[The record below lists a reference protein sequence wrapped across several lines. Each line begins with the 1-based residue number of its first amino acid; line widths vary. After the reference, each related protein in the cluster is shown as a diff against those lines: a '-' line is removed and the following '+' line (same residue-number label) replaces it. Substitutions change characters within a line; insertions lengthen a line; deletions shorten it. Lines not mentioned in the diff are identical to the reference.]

1 MKFGNLNEVFE
12 NEKTIYEKID
22 DINKE
27 HMLLESQK
35 KQGKFSKLL
44 TTLSRYGMTYTDQVL
59 KNMQAIPADRNLQ
72 NKEDIGYHQ
81 SLYQGWDNSWTPK
94 KEEDKSYSEK
104 ALIEKVRVLR
114 KMATQPEL
122 EDILDIL
129 ANECIVYDNDE
140 SYIATPFMD
149 TALIQE
155 LNEKSAEEIRRC
167 VDTSFYK
174 LYMLLDLKRNA
185 WSLFKRWL
193 IDGVLAFEIVYDDL
207 EHPKSIIG
215 IIPIDPTIITRKV
228 DQDGTEKWIMFKDM
242 VGLERTLLSSQIIYV
257 KYSER
262 DDGVDRQSYLERLIR
277 PFNIYRIIEQAQ
289 IIWTTTQASFKMMFT
304 IPVAGMNKAR
314 GLQTLQS
321 AMNRYKEEI
330 TFNSETGELLTNG
343 KVNQIFNKE
352 YWMPENENGK
362 PEIETLVDNGPQLN
376 DSDQLTYHLNKLYK
390 ISKIPLG
397 RFDKDAQATWF
408 GSDPTAVLRDEINF
422 GRFVNRL
429 RATWAEIILK
439 PLRIQVSLSIPD
451 IKNDKRILDAISL
464 RFNTYNQFTEMME
477 IEIDTKRVE
486 FIQTMHDSLTTQDA
500 EGNDVSFFSQKFL
513 VLKYLKMSEA
523 DLELNQKYLL
533 EEKFKKK
540 SGNDEEEEDT
550 GGADEEENAPEDDMG
565 NEDEGSA
572 EDEKGNDL
580 DSEMLGDVQP
590 ESSETTEK

>member
-1 MKFGNLNEVFE
+1 MKFGNLNEVFD

-242 VGLERTLLSSQIIYV
+242 VGLERTLLSSQIIYI

-429 RATWAEIILK
+429 RATWSEIILK

-523 DLELNQKYLL
+523 DLELNEKYLL

-540 SGNDEEEEDT
+540 SGNGEEEEDT

>member
-35 KQGKFSKLL
+35 KQGKLSKLL

-540 SGNDEEEEDT
+540 SGNSEEEEDT

-565 NEDEGSA
+565 NEDEGSV

>member
-35 KQGKFSKLL
+35 KQGKLSKLL

-174 LYMLLDLKRNA
+174 LYMLLDFKRNA

-540 SGNDEEEEDT
+540 SGNGEEEEDT

-565 NEDEGSA
+565 NEDEGSV

>member
-35 KQGKFSKLL
+35 KQGKLSKLL

-500 EGNDVSFFSQKFL
+500 EGNDVSFFSEKFL

-540 SGNDEEEEDT
+540 SGNGEEEEDT
-550 GGADEEENAPEDDMG
+550 SGADEEENAPEDDMG
-565 NEDEGSA
+565 NEDEGSV

>member
-1 MKFGNLNEVFE
+1 MKFGNLNEVFD

-59 KNMQAIPADRNLQ
+59 KNMQAVPADRNLQ

-174 LYMLLDLKRNA
+174 LYMLLDFKRNA

-523 DLELNQKYLL
+523 DLELNEKYLL

-550 GGADEEENAPEDDMG
+550 SGADEEENAPEDDMG
-565 NEDEGSA
+565 NEDEGSV

>member
-277 PFNIYRIIEQAQ
+277 PFNIYRMIEQAQ

-540 SGNDEEEEDT
+540 SGNGEEEEDT

-565 NEDEGSA
+565 NEDEGSV

>member
-1 MKFGNLNEVFE
+1 MKFGNLNEVFD

-59 KNMQAIPADRNLQ
+59 KNMQAVPADRNLQ

-174 LYMLLDLKRNA
+174 LYMLLDFKRNA

-429 RATWAEIILK
+429 RATWSEIILK

-523 DLELNQKYLL
+523 DLELNEKYLL

-540 SGNDEEEEDT
+540 SGNNEEEEDT
-550 GGADEEENAPEDDMG
+550 NNEDEEENAPEDDMG
-565 NEDEGSA
+565 NEDEGSV

>member
-1 MKFGNLNEVFE
+1 MKFGNLNEVFD

-35 KQGKFSKLL
+35 NQGKFSKLL
-44 TTLSRYGMTYTDQVL
+44 TTLSRYGMKYTDQVL
-59 KNMQAIPADRNLQ
+59 KNMQAVPADRNLQ

-174 LYMLLDLKRNA
+174 LYMLLDFKRNA

-429 RATWAEIILK
+429 RATWSEIILK

-486 FIQTMHDSLTTQDA
+486 FIQTMHDSLTTQDD

-523 DLELNQKYLL
+523 DLELNEKYLL

-540 SGNDEEEEDT
+540 SGNNEEEEDT
-550 GGADEEENAPEDDMG
+550 SGAGEEENAPEDDMG
-565 NEDEGSA
+565 NEDEGSV

>member
-44 TTLSRYGMTYTDQVL
+44 TILSRYGMTYTDQVL

-104 ALIEKVRVLR
+104 ALVEKVRVLR

-242 VGLERTLLSSQIIYV
+242 VGLERTLLSSQIIYI

-429 RATWAEIILK
+429 RATWSEIILK

-464 RFNTYNQFTEMME
+464 RFNAYNQFTEMME

-500 EGNDVSFFSQKFL
+500 EGNDVSFFSEKFL

-523 DLELNQKYLL
+523 DLELNEKYLL

-540 SGNDEEEEDT
+540 SGNGEEEEDT

>member
-1 MKFGNLNEVFE
+1 MKFGNLNEVFD

-59 KNMQAIPADRNLQ
+59 KNMQAVPADRNLQ

-174 LYMLLDLKRNA
+174 LYMLLDFKRNA

-429 RATWAEIILK
+429 RATWSEIILK

-486 FIQTMHDSLTTQDA
+486 FIQTMHDSLTTQDD

-523 DLELNQKYLL
+523 DLELNEKYLL
-533 EEKFKKK
+533 EEKFKKT
-540 SGNDEEEEDT
+540 SGNNEEEEDT
-550 GGADEEENAPEDDMG
+550 SGAGEEENAPEDDMG
-565 NEDEGSA
+565 NEDEGSV

>member
-500 EGNDVSFFSQKFL
+500 EGNDVSFFSEKFL

-540 SGNDEEEEDT
+540 SGNGEEEEDT

>member
-35 KQGKFSKLL
+35 KQGKLSKLL

-242 VGLERTLLSSQIIYV
+242 VGLERTLLSSQIIYI

-429 RATWAEIILK
+429 RATWSEIILK

-500 EGNDVSFFSQKFL
+500 EGNDVSFFSEKFL

-523 DLELNQKYLL
+523 DLELNEKYLL

-540 SGNDEEEEDT
+540 SGNGEEEEDT

>member
-44 TTLSRYGMTYTDQVL
+44 TTLSRYGMSYTDQVL
-59 KNMQAIPADRNLQ
+59 KNMQAIPTDRNLQ

-122 EDILDIL
+122 EDILDTL

-242 VGLERTLLSSQIIYV
+242 VGLERTLLSSQIIYI

-408 GSDPTAVLRDEINF
+408 GSDPTAALRDEINF

-500 EGNDVSFFSQKFL
+500 EGNDVSFFSEKFL

-523 DLELNQKYLL
+523 DLELNEKYLF

-540 SGNDEEEEDT
+540 SGNGEEEEDT
-550 GGADEEENAPEDDMG
+550 GGTDEEENAPEDDMG
-565 NEDEGSA
+565 NEDEGSV

>member
-140 SYIATPFMD
+140 SYVATPFMD

-565 NEDEGSA
+565 NEDEGSV

>member
-1 MKFGNLNEVFE
+1 MKFGNLNEVFD

-500 EGNDVSFFSQKFL
+500 EGNDVSFFSEKFL

-523 DLELNQKYLL
+523 DLELNEKYLL

-540 SGNDEEEEDT
+540 SGNGEEEEDT

-572 EDEKGNDL
+572 EDEKSNDL

>member
-44 TTLSRYGMTYTDQVL
+44 TTLSRYGMSYTDQVL

-500 EGNDVSFFSQKFL
+500 EGNDVSFFSEKFL

-523 DLELNQKYLL
+523 DLELNEKYLL

-565 NEDEGSA
+565 NEDEGSV

>member
-1 MKFGNLNEVFE
+1 MKFGNLNEVFD

-59 KNMQAIPADRNLQ
+59 KNMQAVPADRNLQ

-174 LYMLLDLKRNA
+174 LYMLLDFKRNA

-429 RATWAEIILK
+429 RATWSEIILK

-486 FIQTMHDSLTTQDA
+486 FIQTMHDSLTTQDD

-523 DLELNQKYLL
+523 DLELNEKYLL

-540 SGNDEEEEDT
+540 SGNNEEEEDT
-550 GGADEEENAPEDDMG
+550 NSEDEEENAPEDDMG
-565 NEDEGSA
+565 NEDEGSV

>member
-1 MKFGNLNEVFE
+1 MKFGNLNEVFD

-35 KQGKFSKLL
+35 KQGKLSKLL

-174 LYMLLDLKRNA
+174 LYMLLDFKRNA

-500 EGNDVSFFSQKFL
+500 EGNDVSFFSEKFL

-523 DLELNQKYLL
+523 DLELNEKYLL

-540 SGNDEEEEDT
+540 SGNGEEEEDT

>member
-429 RATWAEIILK
+429 RSTWAEIILK

-523 DLELNQKYLL
+523 DLELNEKYLL

-540 SGNDEEEEDT
+540 SGNGEEEEDT

-565 NEDEGSA
+565 NEDEGSV

>member
-1 MKFGNLNEVFE
+1 MKFGNLNEVFD

-59 KNMQAIPADRNLQ
+59 KNMQAVPADRNLQ

-174 LYMLLDLKRNA
+174 LYMLLDFKRNA

-429 RATWAEIILK
+429 RATWSEIILK

-486 FIQTMHDSLTTQDA
+486 FIQTMHDSLTTQDD

-523 DLELNQKYLL
+523 DLELNEKYLL

-540 SGNDEEEEDT
+540 SGNNEEEEDT
-550 GGADEEENAPEDDMG
+550 SGAGEEENASEDDMG

>member
-44 TTLSRYGMTYTDQVL
+44 TTLSRYGMTYNDQVL
-59 KNMQAIPADRNLQ
+59 KNMQAVPADRNLQ

-174 LYMLLDLKRNA
+174 LYMLLDFKRNA

-215 IIPIDPTIITRKV
+215 IVPIDPTIITRKV

-262 DDGVDRQSYLERLIR
+262 DDGVDKQSYLERLIR

-429 RATWAEIILK
+429 RATWSEIILK

-523 DLELNQKYLL
+523 DLELNEKYLL

-540 SGNDEEEEDT
+540 SGNSEEEEDT

>member
-44 TTLSRYGMTYTDQVL
+44 TTLSRYGMTYNDQVL

-422 GRFVNRL
+422 GRFVNRI

-464 RFNTYNQFTEMME
+464 RFNAYNQFTEMME

-500 EGNDVSFFSQKFL
+500 EGNDVSFFSEKFL

-523 DLELNQKYLL
+523 DLELNEKYLL
-533 EEKFKKK
+533 KEKFKKK

-565 NEDEGSA
+565 NEDEGSV

>member
-35 KQGKFSKLL
+35 KQGKLSKLL

-523 DLELNQKYLL
+523 DLELNEKYLL

-540 SGNDEEEEDT
+540 SGNGEEEEDT

>member
-35 KQGKFSKLL
+35 KQGKLSKLL

-540 SGNDEEEEDT
+540 SGNGEEEEDT

>member
-500 EGNDVSFFSQKFL
+500 EGNDVSFFSEKFL

-523 DLELNQKYLL
+523 DLELNEKYLL

-540 SGNDEEEEDT
+540 SGNDEEEDT

-565 NEDEGSA
+565 NEDEGSV

>member
-1 MKFGNLNEVFE
+1 MKFGNLNEVFD

-59 KNMQAIPADRNLQ
+59 KNMQAVPADRNLQ

-174 LYMLLDLKRNA
+174 LYMLLDFKRNA

-277 PFNIYRIIEQAQ
+277 PFNIYRIIKQAQ

-429 RATWAEIILK
+429 RATWSEIILK

-523 DLELNQKYLL
+523 DLELNEKYLL

-540 SGNDEEEEDT
+540 SGNEEEEEDT

>member
-242 VGLERTLLSSQIIYV
+242 VGLERTLLSSQIIYI

-523 DLELNQKYLL
+523 DLELNEKYLL

-540 SGNDEEEEDT
+540 SGNGEEEEDT

>member
-1 MKFGNLNEVFE
+1 MKFGNLNEVFD

-59 KNMQAIPADRNLQ
+59 KNMQAVPADRNLQ

-174 LYMLLDLKRNA
+174 LYMLLDFKRNA

-242 VGLERTLLSSQIIYV
+242 VGLERTLLSSQIIYI

-429 RATWAEIILK
+429 RATWSEIILK

-486 FIQTMHDSLTTQDA
+486 FIQTMHDSLTTQDD

-523 DLELNQKYLL
+523 DLELNEKYLL

-540 SGNDEEEEDT
+540 SGNNEEEEDT

>member
-35 KQGKFSKLL
+35 KQGKLSKLL

-174 LYMLLDLKRNA
+174 LYMLLDFKRNA

-193 IDGVLAFEIVYDDL
+193 IDGVLAFEIVYDNL

-289 IIWTTTQASFKMMFT
+289 ILWTTTQASFKMMFT

-500 EGNDVSFFSQKFL
+500 EGNDVSFFSEKFL

-523 DLELNQKYLL
+523 DLELNEKYLL

-540 SGNDEEEEDT
+540 SGNGEEEEDT

-565 NEDEGSA
+565 NEEEGSA

-580 DSEMLGDVQP
+580 DSDMLGDVQP

>member
-408 GSDPTAVLRDEINF
+408 GSDPTAELRDEINF

-523 DLELNQKYLL
+523 DLELNEKYLL

-540 SGNDEEEEDT
+540 SGNGEEEEDT

-565 NEDEGSA
+565 NEDEGSV

>member
-174 LYMLLDLKRNA
+174 LYMLLDFKRNA

>member
-35 KQGKFSKLL
+35 KQGKLSKLL

-572 EDEKGNDL
+572 EDENNNDL

>member
-1 MKFGNLNEVFE
+1 MKFGNLNEVFD

-35 KQGKFSKLL
+35 KQGKLSKLL

-242 VGLERTLLSSQIIYV
+242 VGLERTLLSSQIIYI

-429 RATWAEIILK
+429 RATWSEIILK

-500 EGNDVSFFSQKFL
+500 EGNDVSFFSEKFL

-523 DLELNQKYLL
+523 DLELNEKYLL

-540 SGNDEEEEDT
+540 SGNGEEEEDT

>member
-1 MKFGNLNEVFE
+1 MKFGNLNEVFD

-44 TTLSRYGMTYTDQVL
+44 TALSRYGMTYTDQVL
-59 KNMQAIPADRNLQ
+59 KNMQAVPADRNLQ

-174 LYMLLDLKRNA
+174 LYVLLDLKRNA

-242 VGLERTLLSSQIIYV
+242 VGLERTLLSSQIIYI

-429 RATWAEIILK
+429 RATWSEIILK

-464 RFNTYNQFTEMME
+464 RFNAYNQFTEMME

-486 FIQTMHDSLTTQDA
+486 FIQTMHDSLTTQDD

-523 DLELNQKYLL
+523 DLELNEKYLL
-533 EEKFKKK
+533 AEKFKKK
-540 SGNDEEEEDT
+540 SGNGEEEEDT

>member
-1 MKFGNLNEVFE
+1 MKFGNLNEVFD

-59 KNMQAIPADRNLQ
+59 KNMQAVPADRNLQ

-140 SYIATPFMD
+140 SYVATPFMD

-174 LYMLLDLKRNA
+174 LYMLLDFKRNA

-429 RATWAEIILK
+429 RATWSEIILK

-523 DLELNQKYLL
+523 DLELNEKYLL

-565 NEDEGSA
+565 NEDEGSV

>member
-155 LNEKSAEEIRRC
+155 LNEKSAEEIRKC

-174 LYMLLDLKRNA
+174 LYMLLDFKRNA

-540 SGNDEEEEDT
+540 SGNGEEEEDT

>member
-1 MKFGNLNEVFE
+1 MKFGNLNEVFD

-59 KNMQAIPADRNLQ
+59 KNMQAVPADRNLQ

-242 VGLERTLLSSQIIYV
+242 VGLERTLLSSQIIYI

-429 RATWAEIILK
+429 RATWSEIILK

-486 FIQTMHDSLTTQDA
+486 FIQTMHDSLTTQDD

-523 DLELNQKYLL
+523 DLELNEKYLL

-540 SGNDEEEEDT
+540 SGNNEEEEDT
-550 GGADEEENAPEDDMG
+550 SGADEEENAPEDDMG
-565 NEDEGSA
+565 NEDEGSV

>member
-429 RATWAEIILK
+429 RATWSEIILK

-500 EGNDVSFFSQKFL
+500 EGNDVSFFSEKFL

-523 DLELNQKYLL
+523 DLELNEKDLL

-550 GGADEEENAPEDDMG
+550 GGAGEEENAPEDDMG
-565 NEDEGSA
+565 NEDEGSV

>member
-1 MKFGNLNEVFE
+1 MKFGNLNEVFD

-27 HMLLESQK
+27 YMLLESQK
-35 KQGKFSKLL
+35 KQRKFSKLL

-59 KNMQAIPADRNLQ
+59 KNMQAVPADRNLQ

-140 SYIATPFMD
+140 SYVATPFMD

-174 LYMLLDLKRNA
+174 LYMLLDFKRNA

-228 DQDGTEKWIMFKDM
+228 HQDGTEKWIMFKDM

-422 GRFVNRL
+422 SRFVNRL
-429 RATWAEIILK
+429 RATWSEIILK

-523 DLELNQKYLL
+523 DLELNEKYLL

-540 SGNDEEEEDT
+540 SGNNEEEEDT
-550 GGADEEENAPEDDMG
+550 SGADEEENAPEDDMG
-565 NEDEGSA
+565 NEDEGSV

>member
-35 KQGKFSKLL
+35 KQGKLSKLL

-429 RATWAEIILK
+429 RATWSEIILK

-500 EGNDVSFFSQKFL
+500 EGNDVSFFSEKFL

-523 DLELNQKYLL
+523 DLELNEKYLL

-540 SGNDEEEEDT
+540 SGNGEEEEDT